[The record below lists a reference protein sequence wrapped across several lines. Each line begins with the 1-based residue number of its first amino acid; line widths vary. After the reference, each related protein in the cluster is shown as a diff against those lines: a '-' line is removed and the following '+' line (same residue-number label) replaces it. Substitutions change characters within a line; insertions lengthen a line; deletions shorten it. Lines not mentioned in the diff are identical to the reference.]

1 MFEHLLSPI
10 KIRGLELKNRIILP
24 AMGTRMASEKGEITD
39 RLIAYHAAR
48 AKGGCGLNIVEVAA
62 VHRPSSPAHFVWI
75 CEDSLIEGHKKL
87 TDAIHENGGKAGIQ
101 LWQGGLAVSMDP
113 SAQILLPSDMNLG
126 QYTIPGIT
134 LEQIKEVVL
143 CYGQAAR
150 RAVEAGYDCIEFHL
164 AHNYLPHS
172 FLSGGLNHRTDEY
185 GGSFENRCRFPLE
198 VIDAIRNNIPEDMPL
213 FIRIDA
219 HDDFLE
225 KGLTIEEVIDFCNI
239 AKNHGVDVLDVSRG
253 NILTAATIYEV
264 PPIDVPQG
272 FNIENASRIRK
283 ETNMLTIGVGRINH
297 EDFAEK
303 LLAEDKVDM
312 VVMGRAQLADPELV
326 NKLKEGRTQ
335 DIIHCIGCDQ
345 GCYDGFTDVVNREF
359 ITCMRNPNIGHEAE
373 HTFTKTKNPKHVW
386 IVGGGVGG
394 MKAAKV
400 LKELGHEPE
409 IFEASNHLG
418 GQFIIA
424 GKAPGKKEM
433 EDAAIEMAKQT
444 ERICKI
450 HLNTKVTPEMIEE
463 KKPDHVIIATG
474 ALPIALR
481 LDGEDQIHHVQANDV
496 LMGKE
501 KLSGYIAI
509 IGGGLVGLEAAD
521 YLATQGCKVTVLEM
535 KDKIG
540 ADLGSL
546 RQIAVMMKMNQL
558 KVELKPSS
566 KVNSLSK
573 EGVVLESGQT
583 IPCEHVVYAVGSK
596 SVDNSE
602 LCSMMDKLSIPYQI
616 IGDAKAARRALN
628 AIEEGY
634 YAAMEV

>member
-48 AKGGCGLNIVEVAA
+48 AKGGCGLNIVEVTA

-134 LEQIKEVVL
+134 LEQIKEIVF

-239 AKNHGVDVLDVSRG
+239 AKEHGVDVLDVSRG

-373 HTFTKTKNPKHVW
+373 HTFTKTENPKHVW

-394 MKAAKV
+394 MEAAKV

-409 IFEASNHLG
+409 IFEASDHLG

-433 EDAAIEMAKQT
+433 EDATIEMAKQT

>member
-134 LEQIKEVVL
+134 LEQIKEIVF
-143 CYGQAAR
+143 CYDQAAR

-373 HTFTKTKNPKHVW
+373 HTFTKTENPKHVW

-394 MKAAKV
+394 MEAAKV

-409 IFEASNHLG
+409 IFEASDHLG

-433 EDAAIEMAKQT
+433 EDATIEMAKQT

>member
-272 FNIENASRIRK
+272 FNIENARRIRK

-373 HTFTKTKNPKHVW
+373 HTFTKTENPKHVW

-394 MKAAKV
+394 MEAAKV

-409 IFEASNHLG
+409 IFEASDHLG

-433 EDAAIEMAKQT
+433 EDATIEMAKQT

>member
-134 LEQIKEVVL
+134 LEQIKEIVF

-272 FNIENASRIRK
+272 FNIENARRIRK

-373 HTFTKTKNPKHVW
+373 HIFTKTENPKHVW

-394 MKAAKV
+394 MEAAKV

-409 IFEASNHLG
+409 IFEASDHLG

-433 EDAAIEMAKQT
+433 EDATIEMARQT

>member
-24 AMGTRMASEKGEITD
+24 AMGTRMASERGEITD

-134 LEQIKEVVL
+134 LEQIKEIVF

-373 HTFTKTKNPKHVW
+373 HTFTKTENPKHVW

-394 MKAAKV
+394 MEAAKV

-409 IFEASNHLG
+409 IFEASDHLG

-433 EDAAIEMAKQT
+433 EDATIEMAKQT

-558 KVELKPSS
+558 KVELKSSS

>member
-24 AMGTRMASEKGEITD
+24 AMGTRMASKKGEITD

-134 LEQIKEVVL
+134 LEQIKEIVF

-373 HTFTKTKNPKHVW
+373 HTFTKTENPKHVW

-394 MKAAKV
+394 MEAAKV

-409 IFEASNHLG
+409 IFEASDHLG

-433 EDAAIEMAKQT
+433 EDATIEMAKQT

-501 KLSGYIAI
+501 KLSSKIAI

>member
-134 LEQIKEVVL
+134 LEQIKEIVF

-239 AKNHGVDVLDVSRG
+239 AKEHGVDVLDVSRG

-373 HTFTKTKNPKHVW
+373 HTFTKTENPKHVW

-394 MKAAKV
+394 MEAAKV

-409 IFEASNHLG
+409 IFEASDHLG

>member
-134 LEQIKEVVL
+134 LEQIKEVVF

-373 HTFTKTKNPKHVW
+373 HTFTKTENPKHVW

-394 MKAAKV
+394 MEAAKV

-409 IFEASNHLG
+409 IFEASDHLG

-433 EDAAIEMAKQT
+433 EDATIEMAKQT

-474 ALPIALR
+474 AFPIALR

>member
-126 QYTIPGIT
+126 QYTIPGIA

-185 GGSFENRCRFPLE
+185 GGNFENRCRFPLE

-373 HTFTKTKNPKHVW
+373 HTFTKTENPKHVW

-394 MKAAKV
+394 MEAAKV

-409 IFEASNHLG
+409 IFEASDHLG

-433 EDAAIEMAKQT
+433 ADATIEMAKQT

-463 KKPDHVIIATG
+463 KKLDHVIIATG

>member
-134 LEQIKEVVL
+134 LEQIKEVVF

-185 GGSFENRCRFPLE
+185 GGNFENRCRFPLE

-373 HTFTKTKNPKHVW
+373 HTFTKTENPKHVW

-394 MKAAKV
+394 MEAAKV

-409 IFEASNHLG
+409 IFEASDHLG

-463 KKPDHVIIATG
+463 KKPDHVIIAAG

-602 LCSMMDKLSIPYQI
+602 LCSMMDKPSIPYQI

>member
-239 AKNHGVDVLDVSRG
+239 AKEHGVDVLDVSRG

-373 HTFTKTKNPKHVW
+373 HTFTKTENPKHVW

-394 MKAAKV
+394 MEAAKV

-409 IFEASNHLG
+409 IFESSDHLG

>member
-164 AHNYLPHS
+164 AHNYLSHS
-172 FLSGGLNHRTDEY
+172 FLSGGLSHRTDEY

-239 AKNHGVDVLDVSRG
+239 AKEHGVDVLDVSRG

-326 NKLKEGRTQ
+326 NKLKEGRPQ

-373 HTFTKTKNPKHVW
+373 HTFTKTENPKHVW

-394 MKAAKV
+394 MEAAKV

-409 IFEASNHLG
+409 IFEASDHLG

>member
-126 QYTIPGIT
+126 QYAIPGIT
-134 LEQIKEVVL
+134 LEQIKEVVF

-185 GGSFENRCRFPLE
+185 GGNFENRCRFPLE

-373 HTFTKTKNPKHVW
+373 HTFTKTENPKHVW

-394 MKAAKV
+394 MEAAKV

-409 IFEASNHLG
+409 IFEASDHLG

-433 EDAAIEMAKQT
+433 EDATIEMAKQT

>member
-24 AMGTRMASEKGEITD
+24 AMGTRMASERGEITD

-75 CEDSLIEGHKKL
+75 CEDSLIEGHKRL

-101 LWQGGLAVSMDP
+101 LWQGGLAVSIDP

-134 LEQIKEVVL
+134 LEQIKEVVF

-185 GGSFENRCRFPLE
+185 GGNFENRCRFPLE

-373 HTFTKTKNPKHVW
+373 HTFTKTENSKHVW

-394 MKAAKV
+394 MEAAKV

-409 IFEASNHLG
+409 IFEASDHLG

-433 EDAAIEMAKQT
+433 EDATIEMAKQT

-509 IGGGLVGLEAAD
+509 IGGGLVGLEVAD

>member
-134 LEQIKEVVL
+134 LEQIKEVVF

-185 GGSFENRCRFPLE
+185 GGNFENRCRFPLE

-373 HTFTKTKNPKHVW
+373 HTFTKTENPKHVW

-394 MKAAKV
+394 MEAAKV

-409 IFEASNHLG
+409 IFEASDHLG

-433 EDAAIEMAKQT
+433 EDATIEMAKQT

>member
-134 LEQIKEVVL
+134 LEQIKEVVFY
-143 CYGQAAR
+143 YGQAAR

-185 GGSFENRCRFPLE
+185 GGNFENRCRFPLE

-373 HTFTKTKNPKHVW
+373 HTFTKTENPKHVW

-394 MKAAKV
+394 MEAAKV

-409 IFEASNHLG
+409 IFEASDHLG

-433 EDAAIEMAKQT
+433 EDATIEMAKQT

>member
-134 LEQIKEVVL
+134 LEQIKEIVF

-373 HTFTKTKNPKHVW
+373 HTFTKTENPKHVW

-394 MKAAKV
+394 MEAAKV

-409 IFEASNHLG
+409 IFEASDHLG

-433 EDAAIEMAKQT
+433 EDATIEMAKQT

-521 YLATQGCKVTVLEM
+521 YLATQGCRVTVLEM

>member
-48 AKGGCGLNIVEVAA
+48 AIGGCGLNIVEVAA

-134 LEQIKEVVL
+134 LEQIKEVVF

-185 GGSFENRCRFPLE
+185 GGNFENRCRFPLE

-373 HTFTKTKNPKHVW
+373 HTFTKTENPKHVW

-394 MKAAKV
+394 MEAAKV

-409 IFEASNHLG
+409 IFEASDHLG

-433 EDAAIEMAKQT
+433 EDATIEMAKQT

>member
-239 AKNHGVDVLDVSRG
+239 AKEHGVDVLDVSRG

-373 HTFTKTKNPKHVW
+373 HTFTKTENPKHVW

-394 MKAAKV
+394 MEAAKV

-409 IFEASNHLG
+409 IFEASDHLG

-433 EDAAIEMAKQT
+433 EDATIEMAKQT

-450 HLNTKVTPEMIEE
+450 HLNTKVTPEIIEE

>member
-1 MFEHLLSPI
+1 MW
-10 KIRGLELKNRIILP
+10 
-24 AMGTRMASEKGEITD
+24 
-39 RLIAYHAAR
+39 
-48 AKGGCGLNIVEVAA
+48 LNIVEVAA

-134 LEQIKEVVL
+134 LEQIKEVVF

-239 AKNHGVDVLDVSRG
+239 AKEHGVDVLDVSRG

-373 HTFTKTKNPKHVW
+373 HTFTKTENPKHVW

-394 MKAAKV
+394 MEAAKV

-409 IFEASNHLG
+409 IFEASDHLG

>member
-75 CEDSLIEGHKKL
+75 CEDSLIEGHKRL
-87 TDAIHENGGKAGIQ
+87 TNAIHENGGKAGIQ

-239 AKNHGVDVLDVSRG
+239 AKEHGVDVLDVSRG

-373 HTFTKTKNPKHVW
+373 HTFTKTENPKHVW

-394 MKAAKV
+394 MEAAKV

-409 IFEASNHLG
+409 IFEASDHLG

-433 EDAAIEMAKQT
+433 EDATIEMAKQT

>member
-134 LEQIKEVVL
+134 LEQIKEIVF

-185 GGSFENRCRFPLE
+185 GGNFENRCRFPLE

-373 HTFTKTKNPKHVW
+373 HTFTKTENPKHVW

-394 MKAAKV
+394 MEAAKV

-409 IFEASNHLG
+409 IFEASDHLG

-463 KKPDHVIIATG
+463 KKPDHVIVATG

>member
-134 LEQIKEVVL
+134 LEQIKEVVF

-394 MKAAKV
+394 MEAAKV

-409 IFEASNHLG
+409 IFEASDHLG

-433 EDAAIEMAKQT
+433 EDATIEMAKQT
-444 ERICKI
+444 KRICKI

-521 YLATQGCKVTVLEM
+521 YLATQGCRVTVLEM

>member
-48 AKGGCGLNIVEVAA
+48 AKGGCGLNIVEVTA

-134 LEQIKEVVL
+134 LEQIKEIVF

-239 AKNHGVDVLDVSRG
+239 AKEHGVDVLDVSRG

-373 HTFTKTKNPKHVW
+373 HTFTKTENPKHVW

-394 MKAAKV
+394 MEAAKV

-409 IFEASNHLG
+409 IFEASDHLG

-433 EDAAIEMAKQT
+433 EDATIEMAKQT

-540 ADLGSL
+540 ADLGLL

>member
-326 NKLKEGRTQ
+326 NKLKEGRPQ

-373 HTFTKTKNPKHVW
+373 HTFTKTENPKHVW

-394 MKAAKV
+394 MEAAKV

-409 IFEASNHLG
+409 IFEASDHLG

>member
-134 LEQIKEVVL
+134 LEQIKEVVF

-185 GGSFENRCRFPLE
+185 GGNFENRCRFPLE

-225 KGLTIEEVIDFCNI
+225 KGLTIEEIIDFCNI

-373 HTFTKTKNPKHVW
+373 HTFTKTENPKHVW

-394 MKAAKV
+394 MEAAKV

-409 IFEASNHLG
+409 IFEASDHLG

-433 EDAAIEMAKQT
+433 EDATIEMAKQT

>member
-134 LEQIKEVVL
+134 LEQIKEVVF

-185 GGSFENRCRFPLE
+185 GGNFENRCRFPLE

-297 EDFAEK
+297 ENFAEK

-373 HTFTKTKNPKHVW
+373 HTFTKTENPKHVW

-394 MKAAKV
+394 MEAAKV

-409 IFEASNHLG
+409 IFEASDHLG

-433 EDAAIEMAKQT
+433 EDATIEMAKQT

>member
-10 KIRGLELKNRIILP
+10 KIRGLELKSRIILP
-24 AMGTRMASEKGEITD
+24 AMGTRMANEKGEITD

-134 LEQIKEVVL
+134 LEQIKEVVF

-150 RAVEAGYDCIEFHL
+150 RAVEADYDCIEFHL

-185 GGSFENRCRFPLE
+185 GGNFENRCRFPLE

-373 HTFTKTKNPKHVW
+373 HTFTKTENPKHVW

-394 MKAAKV
+394 MEAAKV

-409 IFEASNHLG
+409 IFEASDHLG

-433 EDAAIEMAKQT
+433 EDATIEMAKQT

-474 ALPIALR
+474 ALPIALH

-546 RQIAVMMKMNQL
+546 RQIAVTMKMNQL

>member
-373 HTFTKTKNPKHVW
+373 HTFTKTENPKHVW

-394 MKAAKV
+394 MEAAKV

-409 IFEASNHLG
+409 IFEASDHLG

-433 EDAAIEMAKQT
+433 EDATIEMAKQT

-521 YLATQGCKVTVLEM
+521 YLATQGCRVTVLEM

>member
-134 LEQIKEVVL
+134 LEQIKEIVF

-373 HTFTKTKNPKHVW
+373 HTFTKTENPKHVW

-394 MKAAKV
+394 MEAAKV

-409 IFEASNHLG
+409 IFEASDHLG

-433 EDAAIEMAKQT
+433 EDATIEMAKQT

-450 HLNTKVTPEMIEE
+450 HLNTKVTPEIIEE

-474 ALPIALR
+474 ALPIALH
-481 LDGEDQIHHVQANDV
+481 LDDEDQIHHVQANDV

>member
-134 LEQIKEVVL
+134 LEQIKEIVF

-373 HTFTKTKNPKHVW
+373 HTFTKTENPKHVW

-394 MKAAKV
+394 MEAAKV

-409 IFEASNHLG
+409 IFEASDHLG

>member
-87 TDAIHENGGKAGIQ
+87 TDTIHENGGKAGIQ

-134 LEQIKEVVL
+134 LEQIKEVVF

-185 GGSFENRCRFPLE
+185 GGNFENRCRFPLE

-373 HTFTKTKNPKHVW
+373 HTFTKTENPKHVW

-394 MKAAKV
+394 MEAAKV

-409 IFEASNHLG
+409 IFEASDHLG

-433 EDAAIEMAKQT
+433 EDATIEMAKQT

>member
-134 LEQIKEVVL
+134 LEQIKEVVF

-185 GGSFENRCRFPLE
+185 GGNFENRCRFPLE
-198 VIDAIRNNIPEDMPL
+198 VIDAIRNSIPEDMPL

-373 HTFTKTKNPKHVW
+373 HTFTKTENPKHVW

-394 MKAAKV
+394 MEAAKV

-409 IFEASNHLG
+409 IFEASDHLG

-433 EDAAIEMAKQT
+433 EDATIEMAKQT

>member
-143 CYGQAAR
+143 CFGQAAR

-373 HTFTKTKNPKHVW
+373 HTFTKTENPKHVW

-394 MKAAKV
+394 MEAAKV

-409 IFEASNHLG
+409 IFEASDHLG

-433 EDAAIEMAKQT
+433 EDATIEMAKQT

>member
-87 TDAIHENGGKAGIQ
+87 TDTIHENGGKAGIQ

-134 LEQIKEVVL
+134 LEQIKEIVF

-373 HTFTKTKNPKHVW
+373 HTFTKTENPKHVW

-394 MKAAKV
+394 MEAAKV

-409 IFEASNHLG
+409 IFEASDHLG

-433 EDAAIEMAKQT
+433 EDATIEMAKQT

-450 HLNTKVTPEMIEE
+450 HLNTKVTPEMIEK

-474 ALPIALR
+474 ALPIALH

>member
-24 AMGTRMASEKGEITD
+24 AMGTRMASERGEITD

-75 CEDSLIEGHKKL
+75 CEDSLIEGHKRL

-134 LEQIKEVVL
+134 LEQIKEVVF

-303 LLAEDKVDM
+303 LLVEDKVDM

-373 HTFTKTKNPKHVW
+373 HTFTKTENPKHVW

-394 MKAAKV
+394 MEAAKV

-409 IFEASNHLG
+409 IFEASDHLG

-433 EDAAIEMAKQT
+433 EDATIEMAKQT

>member
-87 TDAIHENGGKAGIQ
+87 TDAIHENGGKAGMQ

-373 HTFTKTKNPKHVW
+373 HTFTKTENPKHVW

-394 MKAAKV
+394 MEAAKV

-409 IFEASNHLG
+409 IFEASDHLG

-433 EDAAIEMAKQT
+433 EDATIEMAKQT

-596 SVDNSE
+596 SVDNIE

>member
-126 QYTIPGIT
+126 QYTISGIT
-134 LEQIKEVVL
+134 LEQIKEVVF

-185 GGSFENRCRFPLE
+185 GGNFENRCRFPLE

-373 HTFTKTKNPKHVW
+373 HTFTKTENPKHVW

-394 MKAAKV
+394 MEAAKV

-409 IFEASNHLG
+409 IFEASDHLG

-424 GKAPGKKEM
+424 GQAPGKNEL